1 MIKMNRASGILLGIS
16 SLPSEYGIGS
26 LGKPARDFA
35 DFLCAA
41 GQKYWQIL
49 PAGQTGYGD
58 SPYQSFSSFAGN
70 PYFIDIDE
78 LVSQGLLT
86 KTEAETAKTAGEKVD
101 YGVLY
106 ATRYALL
113 ESAYERGRGRLMRE
127 ILGFYEKNAAWL
139 PDYALFMALSEHF
152 GGKPWTEWDDD
163 IRSRESDAMAKYRA
177 LLGERTGF
185 WIFVQYLFF
194 TQWDKMKKYVN
205 SLGIKI
211 IGDLPVYVAA
221 NSADIWASP
230 AEFQLDRDL
239 QCKNVA
245 GVPPDYFSEDGQL
258 WGNPLY
264 DWEYMKKNG
273 YIFWKKRLSGALRL
287 YDTVRLDH
295 FRGFASYWSIPAG
308 EETAKNGKWCN
319 GGGIDFINAMKAE
332 FPDAEIIAED
342 LGVLGD
348 DVRTLLRR
356 SGFPGMKV
364 LEFAFDGDEPSD
376 YLPHRYERNCVCYLG
391 THDNDTALGWLSSA
405 KKETAAYAS
414 RYFGLN
420 KEEGEVWGLIRGGM
434 ASRADLFIAQMQD
447 YLGLDSSTRMNTP
460 GEQCGNWSWRMK
472 KGAATPALAKKI
484 FAMAKMYERA

>member
-35 DFLCAA
+35 DFLFAA

-86 KTEAETAKTAGEKVD
+86 KAEAETAKTAGEKVD
-101 YGVLY
+101 YGALY

-113 ESAYERGRGRLMRE
+113 ETAYERGRGRLMRE
-127 ILGFYEKNAAWL
+127 ILAFYEKNAAWL

-163 IRSRESDAMAKYRA
+163 IRSRESDAMAKYRS

-194 TQWDKMKKYVN
+194 TQWDKMKEYVN

-239 QCKNVA
+239 RCKNVA

-264 DWEYMKKNG
+264 DWEHMKKNG
-273 YIFWKKRLSGALRL
+273 YGFWKRRLGGALRL

-308 EETAKNGKWCN
+308 EKTAKNGKWCK

-348 DVRTLLRR
+348 DVRTLLRQ
-356 SGFPGMKV
+356 SGFSGMKV

-405 KKETAAYAS
+405 KKETKEYAV

-447 YLGLDSSTRMNTP
+447 YLGLDSDARMNTP

-484 FAMAKMYERA
+484 SATAKMYERA